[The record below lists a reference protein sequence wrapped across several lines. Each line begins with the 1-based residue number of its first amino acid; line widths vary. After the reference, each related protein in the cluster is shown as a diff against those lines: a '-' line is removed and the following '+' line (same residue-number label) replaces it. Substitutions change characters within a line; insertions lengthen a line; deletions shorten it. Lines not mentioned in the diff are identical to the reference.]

1 MRREE
6 AKSFVLGVT
15 SLGKKLIF
23 AGLVFWALSSTH
35 SFADTTFYRSN
46 KDLTRVWSDHFATM
60 TMMEPQGGNYR
71 IDPDFK
77 LGVGDTVS
85 VSLWGKMEAT
95 HKLVIDQKGDIVIP
109 LIGKV
114 GVFGLTIDEAR
125 TAVKHLVD
133 SKYSNVEIDLTL
145 VNAQDIQ
152 VQLLG
157 NVNKPGIYVVSPFSK
172 VIDVLAKAGGPAE
185 EGSVIDIKVLRN
197 SKEIM
202 VFNLYDYITKG
213 DTSKNIRLQH
223 DDVVYIPAMK
233 NLVAIRGDVFYPGIY
248 EIPDQFLLSKTIEMA
263 GGMMPTVFGRKII
276 ISRIN
281 PESQLTEVRKE
292 ISFSSSTG
300 VLPGQEIV
308 VQNYDTILVTTKSDS
323 VPYTVDLYKNV
334 KISGEVKIPGE
345 YLLRGDE
352 KISSL
357 IKRAGGLKDTAFIEG
372 IIYKKKKVEQQK
384 RTMLDNFLKAQEK
397 KLLEEEEELAKASMT
412 QEAREKRQLA
422 LKNKRKK
429 LELIGSQTV
438 IGRMIIDYAEIEKG
452 TQDFVLEAGDSL
464 HVPSKPDWV
473 LVDGAVYNPSAVPF
487 TPGNTVDYYLNK
499 VGGLKKSALAEEV
512 YVIKANG
519 QAESKKTGFTKI
531 SRGDMIIVPEE

>member
-1 MRREE
+1 
-6 AKSFVLGVT
+6 
-15 SLGKKLIF
+15 
-23 AGLVFWALSSTH
+23 
-35 SFADTTFYRSN
+35 
-46 KDLTRVWSDHFATM
+46 
-60 TMMEPQGGNYR
+60 
-71 IDPDFK
+71 
-77 LGVGDTVS
+77 
-85 VSLWGKMEAT
+85 
-95 HKLVIDQKGDIVIP
+95 
-109 LIGKV
+109 
-114 GVFGLTIDEAR
+114 
-125 TAVKHLVD
+125 
-133 SKYSNVEIDLTL
+133 
-145 VNAQDIQ
+145 
-152 VQLLG
+152 
-157 NVNKPGIYVVSPFSK
+157 
-172 VIDVLAKAGGPAE
+172 
-185 EGSVIDIKVLRN
+185 
-197 SKEIM
+197 
-202 VFNLYDYITKG
+202 
-213 DTSKNIRLQH
+213 
-223 DDVVYIPAMK
+223 
-233 NLVAIRGDVFYPGIY
+233 
-248 EIPDQFLLSKTIEMA
+248 
-263 GGMMPTVFGRKII
+263 
-276 ISRIN
+276 
-281 PESQLTEVRKE
+281 
-292 ISFSSSTG
+292 
-300 VLPGQEIV
+300 V
-308 VQNYDTILVTTKSDS
+308 VQNYDTILVTTKSDC
-323 VPYTVDLYKNV
+323 VPHTVDLYKNV